1 MLARPATVIR
11 VRPLAAALLA
21 ALALATPAAAGEISG
36 ARALDT
42 VRALA
47 GFGPRPAGSPNE
59 RRARDL
65 VTARLR
71 ALGYRV
77 VVQRVPLPQGGSSA
91 NVVAVPRG
99 LPRVLLVAHLDG
111 VRAGPAAN
119 DNASGVAVLLE
130 LARALRGEA
139 GVLLAV
145 TGAEER
151 VETGSRSHLGAVR
164 LLRGL
169 SRDGRASIRLALSID
184 MVGVGETLHVRGLE
198 ISPNRSA
205 RLVLAQGRATY
216 LRDNGASDHA
226 ELTRAGLPAAW
237 LEWRD
242 DRCWHSACD
251 RTSRV
256 IPARLARAG
265 ELALAAARAALA
277 TR

>member
-1 MLARPATVIR
+1 MLAARGTVQL
-11 VRPLAAALLA
+11 VRPLAAVVLA
-21 ALALATPAAAGEISG
+21 ALVLAAPAAAGEISK

-42 VRALA
+42 VRALVA
-47 GFGPRPAGSPNE
+47 LGPRPAGSPSE
-59 RRARDL
+59 RRAREI
-65 VTARLR
+65 VAAQLR

-77 VVQRVPLPQGGSSA
+77 VLQPFRLPKGGASA

-99 LPRVLLVAHLDG
+99 LPRVLLVAHLDSVHEG
-111 VRAGPAAN
+111 LGAN
-119 DNASGVAVLLE
+119 DNGSGVAVLLE

-139 GVLLAV
+139 GVLLVV

-151 VETGSRSHLGAVR
+151 HETGSRAHLGAQR

-169 SRDGRASIRLALSID
+169 SARGRASIRLALSID

-198 ISPNRSA
+198 ASPNGSA
-205 RLVLAQGRATY
+205 RLVLAQGGATY
-216 LRDNGASDHA
+216 LPDKGASDHA

-251 RTSRV
+251 TASRV
-256 IPARLARAG
+256 QPARLATAG
-265 ELALAAARAALA
+265 ELALRAARAALA
-277 TR
+277 AR

>member
-1 MLARPATVIR
+1 M
-11 VRPLAAALLA
+11 RPLAAALLA

-42 VRALA
+42 VRALV

-59 RRARDL
+59 RSARGL

-71 ALGYRV
+71 TLGYRV
-77 VVQRVPLPQGGSSA
+77 VVQRVPLPRGGSSA

-198 ISPNRSA
+198 VSPNRSA

-251 RTSRV
+251 RASRV
-256 IPARLARAG
+256 KPARLAIAG

>member
-1 MLARPATVIR
+1 MCSRTRSLASAV
-11 VRPLAAALLA
+11 AAVLVLSA
-21 ALALATPAAAGEISG
+21 PAAAGEISK

-42 VRALA
+42 VRALVA
-47 GFGPRPAGSPNE
+47 LGPRPAGSPSE
-59 RRARDL
+59 RRAREL
-65 VTARLR
+65 VTAQLR

-77 VVQRVPLPQGGSSA
+77 VLQPFPLPKGGASA

-99 LPRVLLVAHLDG
+99 LPRILLVAHLDS
-111 VRAGPAAN
+111 VHEGPGAN
-119 DNASGVAVLLE
+119 DNGSGVAVLLE

-151 VETGSRSHLGAVR
+151 VETGSRTHLGAAR

-169 SRDGRASIRLALSID
+169 SRDGRASIRLALSLD

-198 ISPNRSA
+198 ASPNRSA

-216 LRDNGASDHA
+216 LRDKGASDHA

-251 RTSRV
+251 TVARV
-256 IPARLARAG
+256 EPARLAAAG
-265 ELALAAARAALA
+265 ELALGAARAALA
-277 TR
+277 AR

>member
-1 MLARPATVIR
+1 MITVQA
-11 VRPLAAALLA
+11 VRPLAAVLLTALVLA
-21 ALALATPAAAGEISG
+21 APAAAGEISK

-42 VRALA
+42 VRALVA
-47 GFGPRPAGSPNE
+47 LGPRPAGSPNE
-59 RRARDL
+59 RRAREL
-65 VTARLR
+65 VTAQLR

-77 VVQRVPLPQGGSSA
+77 VLQPFRLPKGGASA

-130 LARALRGEA
+130 LARALRGEE
-139 GVLLAV
+139 GVLLVA

-151 VETGSRSHLGAVR
+151 VVTGSRTHLGAVR

-169 SRDGRASIRLALSID
+169 SRDGLASIRLALSID

-198 ISPNRSA
+198 ASPNRSA

-216 LRDNGASDHA
+216 LRDKGASDHA

-251 RTSRV
+251 TVSRV
-256 IPARLARAG
+256 EPARLATAG
-265 ELALAAARAALA
+265 ELALRAARAALA
-277 TR
+277 AR